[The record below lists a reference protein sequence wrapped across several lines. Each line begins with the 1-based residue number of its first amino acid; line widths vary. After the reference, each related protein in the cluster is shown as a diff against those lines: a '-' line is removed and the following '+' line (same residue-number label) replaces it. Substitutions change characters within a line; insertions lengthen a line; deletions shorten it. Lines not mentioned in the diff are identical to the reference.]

1 MCSDVRD
8 RDPHCEEEGIHP
20 EAVRACREVLAAT
33 PAEELAETFRVLGD
47 PTRVRILLALAT
59 RELCVCDL
67 AELFDLTPS
76 ALSHQLRLLRAHR
89 LVKPR
94 RNGKLVY
101 YSLDD
106 DHVRTLFGEGLRH
119 VEER

>member
-1 MCSDVRD
+1 MSKREIHLDVCD
-8 RDPHCEEEGIHP
+8 ETCTHP
-20 EAVRACREVLAAT
+20 EALEACRGLLAKT
-33 PAEELAETFRVLGD
+33 PVAALADTFRVLGD
-47 PTRVRILLALAT
+47 VTRVRILLALSL

-67 AELFDLTPS
+67 AELFGLTSS
-76 ALSHQLRLLRAHR
+76 AVSHQLRLLRAHR

-94 RNGKLVY
+94 REGKLVY

-106 DHVRTLFGEGLRH
+106 DHVRSLFDEGLRH